1 MTTELTEQGHYPRFR
16 TNGKVMP
23 RYRYQCKACDTKQII
38 VHRINDTLTGCP
50 LCKESN
56 CMSKLLTTPH
66 IIGLSSED
74 PFVEVGQITKEYIES
89 NREILQQQIQQAKK
103 ETYEPS

>member
-1 MTTELTEQGHYPRFR
+1 
-16 TNGKVMP
+16 
-23 RYRYQCKACDTKQII
+23 
-38 VHRINDTLTGCP
+38 
-50 LCKESN
+50 
-56 CMSKLLTTPH
+56 MSKLLTTPH